1 MSNKIIKPIL
11 LVALMMSYSAI
22 ATVSAQD
29 YEPTQDQTPLSGYV
43 WDSESETPVSGV
55 EVKLKANGETSEA
68 TDATD
73 DATDT
78 GITDTHQDLTATTD
92 EEGYFTFEN
101 VEAGEYTVVVD
112 NEMYESYETDV
123 VVSDEEP
130 VTLNI
135 LLNKSE

>member
-1 MSNKIIKPIL
+1 
-11 LVALMMSYSAI
+11 MSYSAI

-55 EVKLKANGETSEA
+55 EVKLKSNGEA
-68 TDATD
+68 TDT
-73 DATDT
+73 TDT
-78 GITDTHQDLTATTD
+78 TDEAVETGMSDVNQDLTATTD
-92 EEGYFTFEN
+92 EEGYFSFDN
-101 VEAGEYTVVVD
+101 VEAGEYTVVVK
-112 NEMYESYETDV
+112 NEMYESYESEV
-123 VVSDEEP
+123 VVSDDEP